1 MPRLRQRRRAEV
13 RAPRHPHQQCRH
25 PQIREGR
32 RGERGELERDPQRQ
46 PDELRLLC
54 QGGSSA
60 DAAQQERR
68 HRQHRLRTVCRR
80 RRGQPAVRHH
90 QGRDRGI
97 DTGARRRPFAGR
109 HSRERRR
116 PWPDL
121 HAVPSAPHRSFR
133 RDRRAVQRQSRT
145 RHHAEAPGQGRGGRR
160 RDPVL
165 GLRRCLLRHRG
176 PAVRGRR
183 HDRAVRTSR
192 ETAMPVIDVQV
203 HPFDRNHP
211 GRPWASP
218 SHGLD
223 SATGEEMV
231 AAMNS
236 VGVDGAIMVS
246 SFSAYEY
253 DPSYALEVYN
263 TYPDKFRVVTPV
275 DATNPAIDDVVAKW
289 AATPG
294 ARGIRIRMR
303 DGLPMDADHP
313 GLNRAFAA
321 AAKHGLP
328 VNLLCWGI
336 LDKGLPH
343 IQRHPDT
350 VIVIDHLGLLQPAR
364 PPVPADVWADL
375 PKLLALAQYA
385 NVRVKISGA
394 CTMSHQPFPYN
405 DIWAPVLRIIDAFGL
420 DRCMWGTDWTRTIGM
435 LTYEQGVA
443 PFRDTK
449 RLSEGDKA
457 VLMGGTS

>member
-1 MPRLRQRRRAEV
+1 MAAAEQ
-13 RAPRHPHQQCRH
+13 A
-25 PQIREGR
+25 
-32 RGERGELERDPQRQ
+32 
-46 PDELRLLC
+46 LLNGLC
-54 QGGSSA
+54 SSA
-60 DAAQQERR
+60 TEGNCQSQTTDLRCDDDRKGRTSAAEEKTINRSVAAPPGAGPHAFWDQSSTCSEMLSAPATSSWRTAATEPSDCLGRPEPRRKPAFEPRCSRALSRCSPSRSTR
-68 HRQHRLRTVCRR
+68 HRASLCANRSRWRTI
-80 RRGQPAVRHH
+80 G
-90 QGRDRGI
+90 
-97 DTGARRRPFAGR
+97 
-109 HSRERRR
+109 
-116 PWPDL
+116 
-121 HAVPSAPHRSFR
+121 
-133 RDRRAVQRQSRT
+133 
-145 RHHAEAPGQGRGGRR
+145 
-160 RDPVL
+160 
-165 GLRRCLLRHRG
+165 
-176 PAVRGRR
+176 
-183 HDRAVRTSR
+183 RTSR
-192 ETAMPVIDVQV
+192 RTAMPVIDVQV

-218 SHGLD
+218 AHGLN

-231 AAMNS
+231 AAMKR

-253 DPSYALEVYN
+253 DPRYALEVYN

-313 GLNRAFAA
+313 GLSCAFAA

-343 IQRHPDT
+343 IQRHRDT
-350 VIVIDHLGLLQPAR
+350 VIVIDHLGLLKPAST
-364 PPVPADVWADL
+364 PVPADVWADL
-375 PKLLALAQYA
+375 PKLLALAQYE

-394 CTMSHQPFPYN
+394 CTMSHQPFPYD
-405 DIWAPVLRIIDAFGL
+405 DIWEPVLRVIDAFGL

-435 LTYEQGVA
+435 LSYEQGVA
-443 PFRDTK
+443 PFRDTN
-449 RLSEGDKA
+449 RLSENDKA
-457 VLMGGTS
+457 ALMGGTLQKVYKW